1 MEKCPERTNEV
12 RNALR
17 KRFEMPFFAA
27 FFESL
32 LLDKVTVIAHLIDT
46 LLDVSC
52 NRKSLD

>member
-1 MEKCPERTNEV
+1 
-12 RNALR
+12 
-17 KRFEMPFFAA
+17 MPFFAA

-52 NRKSLD
+52 NRKSFD